1 MKRKIFLFPKKFLPS
16 SRFTGRA
23 RMPHDGPM
31 SGIFGP
37 EELASYQRDGYV
49 FARGLFS
56 SEEIGLLGETARHD
70 NALDAAATALDDGE
84 GNKVRLSLWNHPGDG
99 IYGMFAR
106 CRRIVD
112 SVEQLI
118 GEEVYHYHSKM
129 VLKDA
134 RTGGAWAWHQDYGY
148 WYQNGLLFP
157 DLCSVMIAVDA
168 ATQENGCLQLLRGSH
183 RMGRIN
189 HILSGEQAGADR
201 ERVAEASKRLE
212 LVHAEMGAGDAVFF
226 HSNTL
231 HCSGPNHSENPRWA
245 MICCYNAAS
254 NDPYKE
260 SHHPGYTPL
269 HKVDD
274 GEVLRVG
281 RSDAAASAV
290 EFANI
295 VEDDQSAKVLAESGE
310 ES

>member
-1 MKRKIFLFPKKFLPS
+1 
-16 SRFTGRA
+16 
-23 RMPHDGPM
+23 M
-31 SGIFGP
+31 SGVLTESDI
-37 EELASYQRDGYV
+37 ADYNRDGYV
-49 FARGLFS
+49 FARELFTA
-56 SEEIGLLGETARHD
+56 EEIGLLGEVARND
-70 NALDAAATALDDGE
+70 QAMDSAATALDDGE
-84 GNKVRLSLWNHPGDG
+84 GNRVRLSLWNHPGVG

-106 CRRIVD
+106 SRKLVD

-157 DLCSVMIAVDA
+157 DLCSVMIAVDE
-168 ATQENGCLQLLRGSH
+168 ATEENGCLQLLRGSH
-183 RMGRIN
+183 KMGRVN
-189 HILSGEQAGADR
+189 HVLSGEQAGADR
-201 ERVAEASKRLE
+201 ERVDEAAKRLE
-212 LVHAEMGAGDAVFF
+212 LVQATMKTGDAFFF

-231 HCSGPNHSENPRWA
+231 HSSSANHSDNARWA

-269 HKVDD
+269 SKVDD
-274 GEVLRVG
+274 EEIVRVG
-281 RSDAAASAV
+281 KSDAARSAV

-295 VEDDQSAKVLAESGE
+295 AEDDSSAKELAEVE

>member
-1 MKRKIFLFPKKFLPS
+1 MDSAPRDD
-16 SRFTGRA
+16 RR
-23 RMPHDGPM
+23 M
-31 SGIFGP
+31 SGLFD
-37 EELASYQRDGYV
+37 EEAIASYHEDGYV
-49 FARGLFS
+49 FARSLFS
-56 SEEIGLLGETARHD
+56 EEEITLLGDVARKD
-70 NALDAAATALDDGE
+70 KAMDEAATALDDGE
-84 GNKVRLSLWNHPGDG
+84 GNRVRLSLWNHPGDG
-99 IYGMFAR
+99 IYGMVAR
-106 CRRIVD
+106 SRKLVD
-112 SVEQLI
+112 SVEQLV

-157 DLCSVMIAVDA
+157 DLCSVMIAVDD
-168 ATQENGCLQLLRGSH
+168 ATRENGCLQLLRGSQ

-189 HILSGEQAGADR
+189 HVLSGEQAGADR
-201 ERVAEASKRLE
+201 ERVEEASKRLE
-212 LVHAEMGAGDAVFF
+212 LVHAEMKRGDAVFF

-231 HCSGPNHSENPRWA
+231 HCSGANHSDNPRWA

-269 HKVDD
+269 SKVDD
-274 GEVLRVG
+274 EELLRVG
-281 RSDAAASAV
+281 RSDAARTDV

-295 VEDDQSAKVLAESGE
+295 AEDDSSAKVLAEE
-310 ES
+310 TE

>member
-1 MKRKIFLFPKKFLPS
+1 
-16 SRFTGRA
+16 
-23 RMPHDGPM
+23 M
-31 SGIFGP
+31 SGVFS
-37 EELASYQRDGYV
+37 EEQKGAYHRDGYV

-56 SEEIGLLGETARHD
+56 REEIGLLGEAAHADR
-70 NALDAAATALDDGE
+70 ALDDAATALDDGE
-84 GNKVRLSLWNHPGDG
+84 GNRVRLSLWNHPGDG

-106 CRRIVD
+106 CRRVVD

-118 GEEVYHYHSKM
+118 GGEVYHYHSKM

-157 DLCSVMIAVDA
+157 DLCSVMIAVDG
-168 ATQENGCLQLLRGSH
+168 ATQENGCLQLLERSH
-183 RMGRIN
+183 HMGRVN

-201 ERVAEASKRLE
+201 ERVEEAKKRLE
-212 LVHAEMGAGDAVFF
+212 LVYAEMEAGDAVFF

-231 HCSGPNHSENPRWA
+231 HASGPNHSENSRWA

-269 HKVDD
+269 SKVDD
-274 GEVLRVG
+274 EEVIRVG
-281 RSDAAASAV
+281 KSGVDRVSV
-290 EFANI
+290 QFANI
-295 VEDDQSAKVLAESGE
+295 EQEDRSAKDLAGEAES
-310 ES
+310 